1 MSFLTVRHTIKS
13 MSRRQLI
20 LLGLA
25 LLIAAPLVG
34 GLLLAALTE
43 SGGTN
48 SYVLLAQSF
57 LEGRLHSPAC
67 YDSDC
72 AIYQD
77 RIYVMFPPV
86 PAILLMPF
94 VAIFGPDFSGFVG
107 LSIIASAISVY
118 LWWRIFAALDTDKTA
133 VIWLLL
139 ALAFATPVYFVTIR
153 GDGVWFFAQTLGL
166 LFITAAIHQVV
177 RGGSLILAGVWVGLA
192 FLCRQM
198 SVFYLPFLFALALV
212 PGEPLISF
220 SKTHIS
226 RVLKL
231 GLPVA
236 AAVLVYMAY
245 NYARFGAPLETGY
258 QYMMAPEEWS
268 LINHRLAEFGL
279 FSSEYLFFNVVYF
292 FLQGFHLE
300 FGGNTMLT
308 PLGLD
313 PAGTSLLAASP
324 FVLLAFFTPLRR
336 PVLIGIVCVLVIAVP
351 TLWYH
356 SNGFSQY
363 NVQRYVLDWLPILF
377 YMLALAVSR
386 REAPVLGLLV
396 VYGMSLNLAAMVLL
410 ALVQTG

>member
-1 MSFLTVRHTIKS
+1 MSFLILRNSTDPL
-13 MSRRQLI
+13 SRRQLV

-25 LLIAAPLVG
+25 LLTAIPLIG
-34 GLLLAALTE
+34 GLLLSMLSEA
-43 SGGTN
+43 GGTN
-48 SYVLLAQSF
+48 SYALLAQSF
-57 LEGRLHSPAC
+57 LEGRFDSPTC

-86 PAILLMPF
+86 PAVVAMPF
-94 VAIFGPDFSGFVG
+94 VGVFGIDFGGFVG
-107 LSIIASAISVY
+107 LSIIASGIALI
-118 LWWRIFAALDTDKTA
+118 LWWRIFAALKSDKTTT
-133 VIWLLL
+133 IWLLL
-139 ALAFATPVYFVTIR
+139 ALAFATPLYFVTIR
-153 GDGVWFFAQTLGL
+153 GDGVWFFAQSIAFVL
-166 LFITAAIHQVV
+166 ITAAIHQVV
-177 RGGSLILAGVWVGLA
+177 RGGSLVLAGIFVGLA
-192 FLCRQM
+192 FLSRQM
-198 SVFYLPFLFALALV
+198 SVFYLPFLFALALS

-220 SKTHIS
+220 SKAHIV

-258 QYMMAPEEWS
+258 QYMMAPDELS
-268 LINHRLAEFGL
+268 MINHRLAEFGL
-279 FSSEYLFFNVVYF
+279 FSGEYLFFNVVYF

-300 FGGNTMLT
+300 FGGDAMLT
-308 PLGLD
+308 PIGLD
-313 PAGTSLLAASP
+313 PAGASLLAASP

-336 PVLIGIVCVLVIAVP
+336 PVLIGIACALVIAVP

-377 YMLALAVSR
+377 YMLALTVTR
-386 REAPVLGLLV
+386 RETPIFGVLV
-396 VYGMSLNLAAMVLL
+396 VYGMGLNLATMALL
-410 ALVQTG
+410 ALVQTA

>member
-1 MSFLTVRHTIKS
+1 

>member
-1 MSFLTVRHTIKS
+1 MS
-13 MSRRQLI
+13 
-20 LLGLA
+20 
-25 LLIAAPLVG
+25 
-34 GLLLAALTE
+34 GLLLSVFSE
-43 SGGTN
+43 GGETN
-48 SYVLLAQSF
+48 SYALLAQSF
-57 LEGRLHSPAC
+57 LEGRLDSSTC

-86 PAILLMPF
+86 PAVIAMPF
-94 VAIFGPDFSGFVG
+94 VALFGVDFGGFVA
-107 LSIIASAISVY
+107 LSIIAGAITLI
-118 LWWRIFAALDTDKTA
+118 LWWRTFAALDTDKITA
-133 VIWLLL
+133 TWLLL
-139 ALAFATPVYFVTIR
+139 ALAFATPLYFVTIR
-153 GDGVWFFAQTLGL
+153 GDGVWFFAQSIGL

-177 RGGSLILAGVWVGLA
+177 RGGSLVLAGVCVGLA

-198 SVFYLPFLFALALV
+198 SLFYLPFLFALALA
-212 PGEPLISF
+212 PGEPLIFF
-220 SKTHIS
+220 SKTHIA

-268 LINHRLAEFGL
+268 MINHRLAEFGL

-300 FGGNTMLT
+300 FGGDAMLT

-336 PVLIGIVCVLVIAVP
+336 PVLIGIACALVIAVP

-363 NVQRYVLDWLPILF
+363 NAQRYVLDWLPILF
-377 YMLALAVSR
+377 YMLALAVAR
-386 REAPVLGLLV
+386 YETPVFGLLV
-396 VYGMSLNLAAMVLL
+396 VYGMGLNLAAMALL
-410 ALVQTG
+410 ALVQTA